1 MLIKFER
8 DHRKIGRLGMLF
20 TILLLTAGC
29 QSFSNPPLIAQIH
42 PDPDPTLSAYG
53 WVGVAF
59 SQPMEPESVENAFFI
74 SPEVKGEF
82 LWQDTTLWFR
92 PIHPFAQDTTYQA
105 RLSGDLLTTSSEAIP
120 VDKSWSFSVRQP
132 ALIYYVPMGESGEI
146 WRLSPEDGSPFQ
158 LSQTG
163 GQVLEFAVE
172 RSGEKIAFT
181 VKNDSGGKDLWYMDR
196 DGNNQQRLLE
206 CGQDQCSEPAWS
218 MDTAWIAYTREV
230 FNPEIGGY
238 SPAQIWTVDV
248 DSGETQALYQSE
260 FAFGHSPAFSPDG
273 KRLATYDTTQKAI
286 RILELSTS
294 QESAI
299 PRTLSG
305 SGDWSPDG
313 KQILFTDVLPAE
325 NEPFV
330 EIYRLDL
337 ESQNIQFALGEASTD
352 TDFSQPRWS
361 PDGNWIAVS
370 LRPVN
375 TGISRAL
382 WVLSLHGL
390 NPILVDGD
398 PSATFSAYQWDP
410 WGENL
415 VYQRTEFSSS
425 GVDVSIWRWNWK
437 TRQRE
442 LLIENG
448 ARPLWLP

>member
-1 MLIKFER
+1 MLIKFDR
-8 DHRKIGRLGMLF
+8 DHRKMGWLGMLF

-29 QSFSNPPLIAQIH
+29 QSFSHPPLIAQTH
-42 PDPDPTLSAYG
+42 PNPSTDISAFG
-53 WVGVAF
+53 WIGVAF
-59 SQPMEPESVENAFFI
+59 SQPMEPESVENVFSI
-74 SPEVKGEF
+74 SPEVEGEF
-82 LWQDTTLWFR
+82 LWQDTTFWFR
-92 PIHPFAQDTTYQA
+92 PIQPFAQDTTYQA
-105 RLSGDLLTTSSEAIP
+105 RLSGDLLTTSGEAIP

-146 WRLSPEDGSPFQ
+146 WRYSPEDGSPFQ
-158 LSQTG
+158 LSRTG
-163 GQVLEFAVE
+163 GHVLEFSIE
-172 RSGEKIAFT
+172 RSGDSIAYT
-181 VKNDSGGKDLWYMDR
+181 VQNDTGGSDLWVMGR
-196 DGNNQQRLLE
+196 DGGNQRKLLDCSQDR
-206 CGQDQCSEPAWS
+206 CGAPAWS

-230 FNPEIGGY
+230 FNPETGGY
-238 SPAQIWTVDV
+238 SPAQIWTVDIK
-248 DSGETQALYQSE
+248 SGETQALYQSD

-273 KRLATYDTTQKAI
+273 KQLATYDTTQKAI

-337 ESQNIQFALGEASTD
+337 ESQTIHFALGEASTD
-352 TDFSQPRWS
+352 TDFSQPCMS

-398 PSATFSAYQWDP
+398 PSATFSTYQWDP